1 MEAAL
6 DFYGC
11 YLLIECIGNSG
22 DLLRQFFAILC
33 RFIFPTFIR
42 VLLLLLLIQQSQRN
56 VSESHEGR
64 TATKGQGLKDDPPPG
79 P

>member
-1 MEAAL
+1 MEAAS

-42 VLLLLLLIQQSQRN
+42 VLLLLLIQQSQRN

-64 TATKGQGLKDDPPPG
+64 TATKGQGLKKDPPPG